1 MYLPN
6 QSASLIQL
14 TDEQFYSLS
23 PAELTQRMDL
33 ILRTADVEM
42 YGAEAADRMP
52 RFLVQ
57 DFYESTMIQLM
68 ECTQQKESLLLAW
81 EFLCQLSILNRLS
94 GFANHLI
101 YNNHY
106 HEDLSWKS
114 PTNHLRNAV
123 INQSGIVLS
132 RIAFERLMN
141 LIYFVITGKSLDSG
155 SPKKSKKREFFI
167 YLNKA
172 DWTWR
177 YFLYLQSIVQYF
189 DDKHRTGEVHK
200 KSKILRQI
208 VRLNRPNDADQNK
221 QFILTNLMHNLWLPL
236 LEILNEKIPSTI
248 YGEPSLLSLIEII
261 HRRDQAALNDF
272 CIEQKWLVPS

>member
-6 QSASLIQL
+6 QSATLTQI
-14 TDEQFYSLS
+14 TDEQFDCLL
-23 PAELTQRMDL
+23 PAELAQRMDL
-33 ILRTADVEM
+33 ILQTADVEL
-42 YGAEAADRMP
+42 YGADVAATMP
-52 RFLVQ
+52 RPLVQ
-57 DFYESTMIQLM
+57 DFYDSKIIQSI
-68 ECTQQKESLLLAW
+68 EGSQKKEALLLAW
-81 EFLCQLSILNRLS
+81 EFLCQLSIIGRMS

-114 PTNHLRNAV
+114 PTNHLRSAV

-141 LIYFVITGKSLDSG
+141 LIYFVITRKSLDSG
-155 SPKKSKKREFFI
+155 SSKKSKKKEFFI
-167 YLNKA
+167 HLNKA
-172 DWTWR
+172 DWNWR

-208 VRLNRPNDADQNK
+208 IRLTRPNDAELNK
-221 QFILTNLMHNLWLPL
+221 QYILINLMQNLWHPL
-236 LEILNEKIPSTI
+236 LEVLNEQIPTTI
-248 YGEPSLLSLIEII
+248 YGESSLQNFMDIM
-261 HRRDQAALNDF
+261 HRRDQEALTAL
-272 CIEQKWLVPS
+272 CAEQKWYISK